1 MDLVVA
7 TPVFLDLTFVGLDR
21 LPVAGEERFAADLV
35 QTPGGGAITAIAA
48 ARLGLRTAVA
58 APLGRDTA
66 GIKVREALSAEG
78 VEMVERSAART
89 PTTVV
94 FPVQGDRAM
103 VTVDPGVRAAAS
115 DVAALQPR
123 AVALSLDQLYAV
135 PDGAAAYVTVGDDD
149 ARAYAGRPPA
159 LLGRACVLFVN
170 FREALGLTGLQ
181 SVESAA
187 ERLGETVET
196 VVVTLGAEGAI
207 AINGGERYVAP
218 VLDPVEARRYDR
230 RRRPARGRV
239 HLGRP
244 ERRDA
249 PGRAGV
255 GRAVRQPRRRR
266 RPPASAARSATRPC
280 SPPATRT
287 AWSRRPASPPALIP
301 LGEAVRRRA
310 VARQQQRTPTAAT
323 ATADT
328 VASATSSPT
337 ASPMPPITTVKAP
350 PMPIESPIDSP
361 AASAGALRR

>member
-66 GIKVREALSAEG
+66 GVKVREALTAEG
-78 VEMVERSAART
+78 VEIVERTAART

-135 PDGAAAYVTVGDDD
+135 PEGASAYVTVGDDD

-170 FREALGLTGLQ
+170 SREALGLTGLQ
-181 SVESAA
+181 SIESAA
-187 ERLGETVET
+187 ERLGETVDT
-196 VVVTLGAEGAI
+196 VVVTLGPDGAI

-218 VLDPVEARRYDR
+218 VLDPVEPVDTT
-230 RRRPARGRV
+230 G
-239 HLGRP
+239 
-244 ERRDA
+244 
-249 PGRAGV
+249 AGDLLAAAYIWADLNGATPQAALEWSV
-255 GRAVRQPRRRR
+255 LY
-266 RPPASAARSATRPC
+266 AS
-280 SPPATRT
+280 
-287 AWSRRPASPPALIP
+287 
-301 LGEAVRRRA
+301 RA
-310 VARQQQRTPTAAT
+310 VATPTGIGGALTAEALLAAGD
-323 ATADT
+323 ARGM
-328 VASATSSPT
+328 V
-337 ASPMPPITTVKAP
+337 AP
-350 PMPIESPIDSP
+350 PGV
-361 AASAGALRR
+361 SARSGD